1 MNECK
6 NLRTA
11 IELNRFLVRRAQRLL
26 KKFCKILHK
35 SILTKLKIQSKPK
48 KSNEKKK
55 TNNKAKFKIIWY
67 CVSKVSYRYRKVC
80 KIFAIAINHQNVR
93 PKRRLKEI
101 TAI

>member
-1 MNECK
+1 M
-6 NLRTA
+6 R
-11 IELNRFLVRRAQRLL
+11 
-26 KKFCKILHK
+26 
-35 SILTKLKIQSKPK
+35 
-48 KSNEKKK
+48 KKK